1 MTRGRLAA
9 AALLGL
15 LLATPASAGDPL
27 APLPLLQ
34 GYSPPPIDPRFQGA
48 TGELA
53 MRLLAA
59 HNRERLMVGHPA
71 LVWDPYLAAS
81 AATYG
86 PTLASL
92 RQLVHSPRETRPGQR
107 ENLAMAWHGTMTPEQ
122 LVGLWS
128 NEKRML
134 QPGSSG
140 PNCPQQFGCLRFP
153 AVSATGRWED
163 VAHYTQMVWPTT
175 TRVGCAIFSADW
187 DYLICR
193 YSPPGNID
201 GKPVFA
207 NPAPAIV
214 ATTAARTGN

>member
-1 MTRGRLAA
+1 MRRMTRVAIAA
-9 AALLGL
+9 AILTLAL
-15 LLATPASAGDPL
+15 ASPVRAGDSL
-27 APLPLLQ
+27 APLPAPQHPDLAAQQALEAQ
-34 GYSPPPIDPRFQGA
+34 HPGA
-48 TGELA
+48 TGALA

-59 HNRERLMVGHPA
+59 QNRQRLLVRHAP

-81 AATYG
+81 AASYG

-92 RQLVHSPRETRPGQR
+92 HQLVHSPRETRPGQR

-122 LVGLWS
+122 LIGMWS
-128 NEKRML
+128 SEKRML
-134 QPGSSG
+134 QPGI
-140 PNCPQQFGCLRFP
+140 FP

-175 TRVGCAIFSADW
+175 THVGCAIFTADW

-207 NPAPAIV
+207 SAPVQV
-214 ATTAARTGN
+214 AQATARTGN